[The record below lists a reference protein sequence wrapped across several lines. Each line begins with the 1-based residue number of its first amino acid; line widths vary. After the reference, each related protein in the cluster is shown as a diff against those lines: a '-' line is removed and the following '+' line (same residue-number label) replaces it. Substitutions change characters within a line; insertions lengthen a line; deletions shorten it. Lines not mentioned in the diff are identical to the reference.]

1 MLGFPLPQES
11 RMRILLLLT
20 AAATAAAAA
29 AQNDC
34 SLGACYPP
42 STDLLLGRSHQLR
55 ASSTCGLTNSEIY
68 CTPFQWRMKCCPC
81 DSRNPNGQLAH
92 TVQDVLTTSGPN
104 RWWQSSKGVDPVIL
118 QFDLNNLFQLDN
130 LMLSFK
136 GPRPKALLIE
146 RTLDNGR
153 TWQPALYLAKNCEE
167 AFPGIQTNSPISL
180 EQTYCHALRPHAD
193 PFQEETIEF
202 SPLRPYLFAP
212 VSNSQKIEDKAGL
225 TGLRVTLTELGD
237 VPHFPGRSFSKFFA
251 LKEMRVMG
259 TCMCH
264 GHADRC
270 QAQEYNYPGT
280 DTIQVNHVCDCR
292 HNTAGENCERCADFY
307 NDLPWRP
314 AEEGNTHTCQRCD
327 CNNHAQRCHFDPT
340 VYEASG
346 RRSGGV
352 CEGCMHHTTGPKC
365 DRCARGYQPNPRSR
379 MDRPDACIRCACN
392 AEGTV
397 NGGQCEDSAGS
408 CPCKANVEGPHCDR
422 CRKGFHSL
430 SSSDPMGCKKCS
442 CSPVGSLSTL
452 CDPVTGQCPCR
463 PHFHGLTCDVCSKG
477 YWKPPQSD
485 VCEPCGCDPTGSTS
499 DTCDQRTG
507 QCRCRRDFGGRTC
520 SQCADG
526 SYGTPLSGCR
536 PCPCD
541 TAGTLQEVCNRKTG
555 ECLCRPGATGPRCD
569 SCSRGYCDSFPACE
583 LCPNCFF
590 TLDSQ
595 RRNVSLALDKL
606 SFRLP
611 SLPGGGG
618 DLGSFGPRFRELEAG
633 LGRIRESVSRPPKT
647 VTQLDDALFLLNKL
661 RGDLEKVDDNLPPPV
676 RDPGL
681 EAELDKLQALLDSIS
696 LIYEAKKDSTG
707 AVTDPDDAEGLD
719 VIKKAYDESTDA
731 AKKVNS
737 TENTIKEAR
746 DIREEAEGVQNRV
759 QPNNTRDL
767 SQLKN
772 NMASQPDLTPVAKQ
786 VCGSA
791 RSEPCTPLRCEG
803 DALCPPEGSPLCQNG
818 AQCVGALPISK
829 RADADVTD
837 VKDRLANLSL
847 KITEAAE
854 MLQNAQEKSD
864 EVRQVVKDLSGK
876 TKTARDRLEDDLQ
889 ETRTIIQD
897 LKDFLTD
904 PSSNLTQV
912 QEISEWILNA
922 NLPVS
927 LPALEKKL
935 EELKNLAASLPNT
948 ENVLKEAKPQLDT
961 AKKLLQEADA
971 ARVKALGTKD
981 NLDKLLKGL
990 DAGNDSFSDLEGK
1003 LQGSLDLIDSV
1014 RDDLTQVEDTLKPAE
1029 KALTDTEAL
1038 TTPMKD
1044 QLEELKKL
1052 LEDAKRKAPEAL
1064 QTAGKAEEEAA
1075 AAQPILKSLEEQLD
1089 RLKGQVSPG
1098 APGETSPLA
1107 ERVEKLKEKAKTLT
1121 NTTLN
1126 MTDALEGKADTL
1138 RGLQDEIIQKS
1149 AKLEGLD
1156 AKLKDI
1162 LQAIRKRADD
1172 LRTCSA

>member
-1 MLGFPLPQES
+1 M
-11 RMRILLLLT
+11 
-20 AAATAAAAA
+20 
-29 AQNDC
+29 
-34 SLGACYPP
+34 
-42 STDLLLGRSHQLR
+42 GRSHQLR

-193 PFQEETIEF
+193 PFQEETVRTSCLMPSYII
-202 SPLRPYLFAP
+202 Y
-212 VSNSQKIEDKAGL
+212 SQTAGL

-270 QAQEYNYPGT
+270 QAQEYNYPGVLSALSR
-280 DTIQVNHVCDCR
+280 QVNHVCDCR

-365 DRCARGYQPNPRSR
+365 DRCARGYQPNPRNK
-379 MDRPDACIRCACN
+379 AVFETIRVLLAPGCACN

-633 LGRIRESVSRPPKT
+633 LEDIVLKKKKFHFAGVGRNS
-647 VTQLDDALFLLNKL
+647 
-661 RGDLEKVDDNLPPPV
+661 
-676 RDPGL
+676 
-681 EAELDKLQALLDSIS
+681 QAVFQPL
-696 LIYEAKKDSTG
+696 YT
-707 AVTDPDDAEGLD
+707 EGLD

-818 AQCVGALPISK
+818 AQCVGALPINSFFFGWVLFFF
-829 RADADVTD
+829 RF
-837 VKDRLANLSL
+837 SL
-847 KITEAAE
+847 QFILLLFSLQ
-854 MLQNAQEKSD
+854 LQNAQEKSD

-971 ARVKALGTKD
+971 ARSGRKVNTGTGRHFKYLKCSVNGTCRD
-981 NLDKLLKGL
+981 LLTPLSRMK
-990 DAGNDSFSDLEGK
+990 
-1003 LQGSLDLIDSV
+1003 
-1014 RDDLTQVEDTLKPAE
+1014 VEDTLKPAE

-1075 AAQPILKSLEEQLD
+1075 AAQPVRSG
-1089 RLKGQVSPG
+1089 RHNF
-1098 APGETSPLA
+1098 
-1107 ERVEKLKEKAKTLT
+1107 KLRIG
-1121 NTTLN
+1121 
-1126 MTDALEGKADTL
+1126 M
-1138 RGLQDEIIQKS
+1138 
-1149 AKLEGLD
+1149 
-1156 AKLKDI
+1156 
-1162 LQAIRKRADD
+1162 
-1172 LRTCSA
+1172 C

>member
-1 MLGFPLPQES
+1 MLGSLICS
-11 RMRILLLLT
+11 RMRILWLL
-20 AAATAAAAA
+20 AAAAA
-29 AQNDC
+29 VAATAQNDC

-55 ASSTCGLTNSEIY
+55 ASSTCGLTDSEIY
-68 CTPFQWRMKCCPC
+68 CTPHQRKMRCCPC

-92 TVQDVLTTSGPN
+92 TMKEILTTSGPN
-104 RWWQSSKGVDPVIL
+104 RWWQSSKGVNPVVL

-130 LMLSFK
+130 LVLSFK

-153 TWQPALYLAKNCEE
+153 RWQPVLYLAKNCQE

-180 EQTYCHALRPHAD
+180 EQIYCHTLQPHAD
-193 PFQEETIEF
+193 PYQDETIEF
-202 SPLRPYLFAP
+202 SPLSQYLYAP
-212 VSNSQKIEDKAGL
+212 VSDSQKIEDKAGL

-237 VPHFPGRSFSKFFA
+237 VPFYPGRSFSKFFA

-270 QAQEYNYPGT
+270 QAQEYNNPGT

-314 AEEGNTHTCQRCD
+314 AEEGNTHTCQRCE
-327 CNNHAQRCHFDPT
+327 CNNHAQRCHFDPA

-365 DRCARGYQPNPRSR
+365 DRCAPGYQPNPRSR
-379 MDRPDACIRCACN
+379 MDRPDACIRCPCN

-397 NGGQCEDSAGS
+397 NGAQCEDSAGY
-408 CPCKANVEGPHCDR
+408 CPCKANVEGPYCDR

-430 SSSDPMGCKKCS
+430 SSSDPLGCKKCS
-442 CSPVGSLSTL
+442 CSPVGSLSIL

-463 PHFHGLTCDVCSKG
+463 PFFHGLTCDACSKG
-477 YWKPPQSD
+477 YWKPPQSE
-485 VCEPCGCDPTGSTS
+485 VCEPCGCDPTWSTS

-507 QCRCRRDFGGRTC
+507 QCPCRRDFGGRTC

-536 PCPCD
+536 PCQCD
-541 TAGTLQEVCNRKTG
+541 TRGTLPEVCNRKTG
-555 ECLCRPGATGPRCD
+555 QCLCRVGVTGPRCE
-569 SCSRGYCDSFPACE
+569 SCSRGHCDSFPACE
-583 LCPNCFF
+583 LCPDCFF
-590 TLDSQ
+590 AMDSQ

-618 DLGSFGPRFRELEAG
+618 DLGSFGPRLQELEAG
-633 LGRIRESVSRPPKT
+633 LAQIRKSVSRPPKT
-647 VTQLDDALFLLNKL
+647 VTQLEDALFLLNKL
-661 RGDLEKVDDNLPPPV
+661 GEDLKKVNGGLPPPV

-681 EAELDKLQALLDSIS
+681 EAELDKLRDLLNNIS
-696 LIYEAKKDSTG
+696 AIYQAKKDSTG
-707 AVTDPDDAEGLD
+707 IVIDPDDAERLD
-719 VIKKAYDESTDA
+719 VIKNAYNESTVA

-737 TENTIKEAR
+737 TENTIKEVR
-746 DIREEAEGVQNRV
+746 DIREKMEDIQNQV

-772 NMASQPDLTPVAKQ
+772 NMASQPDLTPAAKQ

-791 RSEPCTPLRCEG
+791 RSEPCTPLQCEG
-803 DALCPPEGSPLCQNG
+803 DALCPAEGSPLCQNG
-818 AQCVGALPISK
+818 TQCVGALPLSK

-847 KITEAAE
+847 KITKAAE
-854 MLQNAQEKSD
+854 MLQNAQEKTNTVR
-864 EVRQVVKDLSGK
+864 EVAKDLSNK
-876 TKTARDRLEDDLQ
+876 TTTARDRLEDDLKD
-889 ETRTIIQD
+889 TRNIVQN

-912 QEISEWILNA
+912 QEISEWIMNA
-922 NLPVS
+922 SLPVS

-948 ENVLKEAKPQLDT
+948 ENVLKEAKPHLDT
-961 AKKLLQEADA
+961 ARKMLQEAEA
-971 ARVKALGTKD
+971 ARVKALEHKD
-981 NLDKLLKGL
+981 NVDKLLKDL
-990 DAGNDSFSDLEGK
+990 DAGNSSLSDLERK
-1003 LQGSLDLIDSV
+1003 LEDTLDVIRSV
-1014 RDDLTQVEDTLKPAE
+1014 NDNLTQAEDRLKPAE

-1052 LEDAKRKAPEAL
+1052 LEDAKQKAPEAL

-1089 RLKGQVSPG
+1089 RLKNKTGPG
-1098 APGETSPLA
+1098 APGETTPLA
-1107 ERVEKLKEKAKTLT
+1107 EKVEKLKEKAKTLT
-1121 NTTLN
+1121 NITLN
-1126 MTDALEGKADTL
+1126 MTGALEGKADSL
-1138 RGLQDEIIQKS
+1138 RGLQDEIIQQS
-1149 AKLEGLD
+1149 AKLAGLD
-1156 AKLKDI
+1156 TKLKDI
-1162 LQAIRKRADD
+1162 LQTIRKRADE
-1172 LRTCSA
+1172 LRSCSA